1 MQQEKSTQPETPSHI
16 ESNKAKEKKLN
27 SLNKRKIVTP
37 SLKVLYT
44 NADSLN
50 NKREELEF
58 LLKNKDIDIALICE
72 TESKVSNLPSVPVI
86 IEGYDTAEDKSGRGV
101 II

>member
-1 MQQEKSTQPETPSHI
+1 MQQKKSIQSDTPCHT
-16 ESNKAKEKKLN
+16 EANKAAEKKSN
-27 SLNKRKIVTP
+27 SSKKRKITTP

-58 LLKNKDIDIALICE
+58 LLKRKVIDNALNAKQNQKHQI
-72 TESKVSNLPSVPVI
+72 SHKYL
-86 IEGYDTAEDKSGRGV
+86 
-101 II
+101 